1 MEILITSVIAFVST
15 NLDDIFILTLFYGNR
30 KFKGGEIVA
39 GQILGITTLI
49 VISLIGSLVGL
60 LIDQSY
66 IGLLGVIPIFLG
78 IKGILGLLKN
88 DKGNDQDDN
97 LYKDGRK
104 SKVLT
109 VAGVTI
115 ANGGDNIGIY
125 VPLFATLTW
134 TNKVTMAIIFL
145 AMTFVWCFIAK
156 YFATHS
162 YVAKTVDK
170 YGHIITPFVLILL
183 GLFIL
188 YENGTFGLLKF
199 SAAGGLI
206 QE

>member
-1 MEILITSVIAFVST
+1 M
-15 NLDDIFILTLFYGNR
+15 
-30 KFKGGEIVA
+30 
-39 GQILGITTLI
+39 LGITTLI

-60 LIDQSY
+60 LVDQSY

-88 DKGNDQDDN
+88 SKGHDQDDN
-97 LYKDGRK
+97 LYKEDRK

-134 TNKVTMAIIFL
+134 TNKITMVTVFL
-145 AMTFVWCFIAK
+145 AMTFLWCLIAK
-156 YFATHS
+156 YFASHP
-162 YVAKTVDK
+162 YVAITVDR
-170 YGHIITPFVLILL
+170 YGHIMTPFVLVLL

-188 YENGTFGLLKF
+188 FENGTFGLL
-199 SAAGGLI
+199 LN
-206 QE
+206 EH